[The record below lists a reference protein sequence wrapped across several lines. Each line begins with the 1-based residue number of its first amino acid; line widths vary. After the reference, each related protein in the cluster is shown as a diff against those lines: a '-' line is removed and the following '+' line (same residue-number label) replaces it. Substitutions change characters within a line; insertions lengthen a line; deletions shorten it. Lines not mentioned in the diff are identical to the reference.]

1 MEFSKQEYGSR
12 LPFSTTGDLPDP
24 EIKHMSPALAGRFC
38 REEMSC
44 FYNKN
49 AKLGSTSWRDCYVT
63 MLFKVYFTIAFYLE
77 NDLLMS
83 LMMGVGIIAF
93 CFSVYMTNYSKRK
106 RNLKFDRE
114 IEMMYPYKRRHL
126 MRRRMRE
133 GEMVCKAITLVL
145 VLKTHRLLLVPSLNA
160 QLQPPLSLVDFFFF
174 LFPQMLSFYCHSG
187 RLENKI
193 NGSNTKNADLVRMQS
208 LHFRDQGNTTL
219 GLSVPEPDFHLGYI
233 SIRH

>member
-1 MEFSKQEYGSR
+1 MCPTLCDPWAVACQAPLSMEFSRQEYWSR
-12 LPFSTTGDLPDP
+12 LPFPTPGDLPDP

-38 REEMSC
+38 RREMSC
-44 FYNKN
+44 LYNKN
-49 AKLGSTSWRDCYVT
+49 AKLGTTSWRDCHVT
-63 MLFKVYFTIAFYLE
+63 VISKVSFTIAFYLE

-126 MRRRMRE
+126 VRRRMRE
-133 GEMVCKAITLVL
+133 GEAVCKAMTLFLCVCVCNKEVL

-160 QLQPPLSLVDFFFF
+160 QLQPASAFPCGFFFSFPSNAF
-174 LFPQMLSFYCHSG
+174 LLLSFWKA
-187 RLENKI
+187 RE
-193 NGSNTKNADLVRMQS
+193 
-208 LHFRDQGNTTL
+208 
-219 GLSVPEPDFHLGYI
+219 
-233 SIRH
+233 